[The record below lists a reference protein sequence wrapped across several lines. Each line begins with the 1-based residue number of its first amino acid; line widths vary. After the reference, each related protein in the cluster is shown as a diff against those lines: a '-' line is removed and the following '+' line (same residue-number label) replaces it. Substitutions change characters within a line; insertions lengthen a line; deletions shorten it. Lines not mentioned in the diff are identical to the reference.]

1 MRLRRTLSLEKG
13 WYAMLPITSRTVSAD
28 ARKTLRIA
36 DDYLARVIAGEE
48 YLVFDGAMGTML
60 QAAGLEAG
68 ELPELLCLSSPDE
81 VTAIHRQYVE
91 AGSLAVT
98 TNTFGANA
106 RKLGDAA
113 SVREV
118 FAAAVA
124 CVRNAGARYA
134 VADIGPTGALLAP
147 LGTMSFDEAY
157 DLFAEQV
164 RAAVEAGA
172 DIILIETMADL
183 LEMKAAVLAAKECS
197 DLPVFATMTFGE
209 DGRTFLGTSPRI
221 AALMLSA
228 LGVQALGMNC
238 SLGPDDLRPLVDE
251 MLEVATCP
259 VMVQANA
266 GLPHVEDG
274 KTVFSVDPD
283 SYAKSVA
290 GMVESG
296 VRIVGG
302 CCGTNPAYIAK
313 LADIV
318 REKRPVR
325 LFAEPICSVTSAQEA
340 VVLEGRHVATI
351 GERINPTGK
360 KRLKE
365 ALRTGDFDYIINEA
379 IAQTEAGADILDVN
393 AGLPEIDEAAVLV
406 DLVGKIQG
414 VTGLPLQIDSSDPE
428 AVEAAVRV
436 YAGKPII
443 NSVNGKAESLE
454 AVLPIAKHY
463 GCAVVGLTLDE
474 AGIPPTAEERFAIAQ
489 RIVRAAE
496 TAGIPRQDVLIDCLV
511 MAAST
516 NQSEV
521 VEILRAI
528 TMVKERLGVRTVLGV
543 SNVSFGLPLREVV
556 NATFLAAA
564 FSAGLDLPI
573 LNPLS
578 DRYREIVDTWRVLCG
593 QDVSA
598 VRYIEE
604 YANRTMAPAS
614 ALAPG
619 QTQQDAAV
627 QASPSSEASD
637 GETGTLRHC
646 VITGRRAQVADI
658 VRSMLEEGV
667 EPMAVINEHLIPA
680 LDEVGDRF
688 EKGTF
693 FLPQLMSSAEAAKAG
708 FDVIKELASS
718 SSVADKG
725 KVAVATVKGDI
736 HDIGKNIV
744 KMLLEN
750 YGYTVFDLGRD
761 VDPQTVVDCVKKH
774 GIKLVGLSALM
785 TTTVR
790 GMEETIAL
798 LREQV
803 PDTKVFVGGAVL
815 TPEYANMVGAD
826 YYAKDASEGVRICA
840 EVLG

>member
-1 MRLRRTLSLEKG
+1 
-13 WYAMLPITSRTVSAD
+13 MLPITSHAALPDRSRGLKTAD
-28 ARKTLRIA
+28 G
-36 DDYLARVIAGEE
+36 YLARVLAGEE

-68 ELPELLCLSSPDE
+68 ALPEMLCLTDPQGVAS
-81 VTAIHRQYVE
+81 IHRAYVE
-91 AGSLAVT
+91 AGSQVVT

-106 RKLGDAA
+106 HKLDGAA
-113 SVREV
+113 SVAEI
-118 FAAAVA
+118 FAAAVRCA
-124 CVRNAGARYA
+124 RSSGARYVA
-134 VADIGPTGALLAP
+134 ADIGPTGALLEP

-164 RAAVEAGA
+164 EAAAAAGA
-172 DIILIETMADL
+172 DIVLIETMADL
-183 LEMKAAVLAAKECS
+183 LETKAAVLAAKEHC

-209 DGRTFLGTSPRI
+209 DGRTFLGTDPKN
-221 AALMLSA
+221 AALTLSA
-228 LGVQALGMNC
+228 LGVNALGVNC
-238 SLGPDDLRPLVDE
+238 SLGPDELQPIVED
-251 MLEVATCP
+251 MLSVATCL

-266 GLPHVEDG
+266 GLPHVEEG
-274 KTVFSVDPD
+274 ATVFSIAPD
-283 SYAKSVA
+283 DYARSVA
-290 GMVESG
+290 RMVDAG
-296 VRIVGG
+296 VSIVGG
-302 CCGTNPAYIAK
+302 CCGTDPSYIEGVAR
-313 LADIV
+313 IV
-318 REKRPVR
+318 AGRRPQR
-325 LFAEPICSVTSAQEA
+325 ILPEPLCCVTSAQQA
-340 VVLEGRHVATI
+340 VVLQGRDVATI

-365 ALRTGDFDYIINEA
+365 ALRSGDFDYVINEA

-414 VTGLPLQIDSSDPE
+414 VTGLPLQIDSSDPV

-443 NSVNGKAESLE
+443 NSVNGKRESLE

-474 AGIPPTAEERFAIAQ
+474 GGIPPTAEERFAIAE
-489 RIVRAAE
+489 RIVASAE
-496 TAGIPRQDVLIDCLV
+496 AAGIPRQDVLIDCLV

-528 TMVKERLGVRTVLGV
+528 TLVKERLGVRTVLGV

-556 NATFLAAA
+556 NATFLSAA
-564 FSAGLDLPI
+564 FSAGLDMPI

-578 DRYREIVDTWRVLCG
+578 QRYREVVDSWRVLCG
-593 QDVSA
+593 QDTGA
-598 VRYIEE
+598 ARYIEG
-604 YANRTMAPAS
+604 YAGKTI
-614 ALAPG
+614 
-619 QTQQDAAV
+619 AAQPV
-627 QASPSSEASD
+627 QAQAPSAAAQSASD
-637 GETGTLRHC
+637 GEAGSLRHC
-646 VITGRRAQVADI
+646 VISGRKSAASEAVER
-658 VRSMLEEGV
+658 MLDEGATA
-667 EPMAVINEHLIPA
+667 MAVIDEHLIPA
-680 LDEVGDRF
+680 LDEVGARF

-693 FLPQLMSSAEAAKAG
+693 FLPQLMASAEAAKAG
-708 FDVIKELASS
+708 FDVIRRRSAGTA
-718 SSVADKG
+718 VADKG
-725 KVAVATVKGDI
+725 SVAVATVKGDI

-744 KMLLEN
+744 RMLLEN
-750 YGYTVFDLGRD
+750 YGYTVYDLGRD
-761 VDPQTVVDCVKKH
+761 VDPQAVLDCVKEH

-798 LREQV
+798 LREQA
-803 PDTKVFVGGAVL
+803 PDVKVFVGGAVL
-815 TPEYANMVGAD
+815 TPEYAQMVGAD
-826 YYAKDASEGVRICA
+826 YYAKDAAEGARICA

>member
-1 MRLRRTLSLEKG
+1 MRLRRPLFFAKG
-13 WYAMLPITSRTVSAD
+13 WYAMLPITSHAVSAD
-28 ARKTLRIA
+28 ARDSLRIA
-36 DDYLARVIAGEE
+36 DEYLARVIAGEE

-68 ELPELLCLSSPDE
+68 ELPELLCLNNPDE
-81 VTAIHRQYVE
+81 VTAIHRAYVE
-91 AGSLAVT
+91 AGSQAVT

-118 FAAAVA
+118 FAAAVS
-124 CVRNAGARYA
+124 CVRAAGARYVA
-134 VADIGPTGALLAP
+134 ADIGPTGALLAP

-164 RAAVEAGA
+164 RAAVDAGA

-183 LEMKAAVLAAKECS
+183 LETKAAVLAAKECS

-221 AALMLSA
+221 AALTLSS
-228 LGVQALGMNC
+228 LGVQVLGMNC
-238 SLGPDDLRPLVDE
+238 SLGPDDLKPLVNE

-274 KTVFSVDPD
+274 CTVFSVSADA
-283 SYAKSVA
+283 YAESVA
-290 GMVESG
+290 GMVEAG

-302 CCGTNPAYIAK
+302 CCGTNPAYIAN

-318 REKRPVR
+318 RGKRPAR
-325 LFAEPICSVTSAQEA
+325 PFARPLCSVTSAQEA
-340 VVLEGRHVATI
+340 VVLEGRQVATI

-365 ALRTGDFDYIINEA
+365 ALRTGDSDYIINEA

-414 VTGLPLQIDSSDPE
+414 VSGLPLQIDSSDPV

-443 NSVNGKAESLE
+443 NSVNGKQESLR

-474 AGIPPTAEERFAIAQ
+474 EGIPPTAEERFAIAE
-489 RIVRAAE
+489 RIVHAAE
-496 TAGIPRQDVLIDCLV
+496 AAGIPRQDVLIDCLV

-528 TMVKERLGVRTVLGV
+528 TLVKERLGVRTVLGV

-556 NATFLAAA
+556 NATFLASA
-564 FSAGLDLPI
+564 FAAGLDMPI

-578 DRYREIVDTWRVLCG
+578 DRYREVVDSWRVLCG
-593 QDVSA
+593 QDVGA
-598 VRYIEE
+598 MRYIEG
-604 YANRTMAPAS
+604 YAGKTIASSTTKAS
-614 ALAPG
+614 ADG
-619 QTQQDAAV
+619 SSQEGS
-627 QASPSSEASD
+627 ASMADEE
-637 GETGTLRHC
+637 GLRHF
-646 VITGRRAQVADI
+646 VITGRRAAAGAEVE
-658 VRSMLEEGV
+658 RMLDAGESA
-667 EPMAVINEHLIPA
+667 MAVIDDYLIPA
-680 LDEVGDRF
+680 LDEVGNRF
-688 EKGTF
+688 EAGTF
-693 FLPQLMSSAEAAKAG
+693 FLPQLMASAEAAKAG
-708 FDVIKELASS
+708 FDVIRGRSTGEA
-718 SSVADKG
+718 VADKG
-725 KVAVATVKGDI
+725 SVAVATVKGDI

-744 KMLLEN
+744 RMLLEN
-750 YGYTVFDLGRD
+750 YGYTVYDLGRD
-761 VDPQTVVDCVKKH
+761 VDPQAVVDCVKEH
-774 GIKLVGLSALM
+774 DIKLVGLSALM

-790 GMEETIAL
+790 GMEDTIAL
-798 LREQV
+798 LREQA

-815 TPEYANMVGAD
+815 TPEYAQMVGAD
-826 YYAKDASEGVRICA
+826 YYAKDAAEGARICA

>member
-1 MRLRRTLSLEKG
+1 MRLRRPLFFAKG
-13 WYAMLPITSRTVSAD
+13 WYAMLPITSHAVSAD
-28 ARKTLRIA
+28 ARDSLRIA
-36 DDYLARVIAGEE
+36 DEYLARVIAGEE

-68 ELPELLCLSSPDE
+68 ELPELLCLNNPDE
-81 VTAIHRQYVE
+81 VTAIHRAYVE
-91 AGSLAVT
+91 AGSQAVT

-118 FAAAVA
+118 FAAAVS
-124 CVRNAGARYA
+124 CVRAAGARYVA
-134 VADIGPTGALLAP
+134 ADIGPTGALLAP

-164 RAAVEAGA
+164 RAAVDAGA

-183 LEMKAAVLAAKECS
+183 LETKAAVLAAKECS

-221 AALMLSA
+221 AALTLSS
-228 LGVQALGMNC
+228 LGVQVLGMNC
-238 SLGPDDLRPLVDE
+238 SLGPDDLKPLVNE

-274 KTVFSVDPD
+274 RTVFSVPADA
-283 SYAKSVA
+283 YAESVA
-290 GMVESG
+290 GMVEAG

-302 CCGTNPAYIAK
+302 CCGTNPAYIAN

-318 REKRPVR
+318 RGKRPAR
-325 LFAEPICSVTSAQEA
+325 PFARPLCSVTSAQEA
-340 VVLEGRHVATI
+340 VVLEGRQVATI

-365 ALRTGDFDYIINEA
+365 ALRTGDSDYIINEA

-414 VTGLPLQIDSSDPE
+414 VSGLPLQIDSSDPV

-443 NSVNGKAESLE
+443 NSVNGKKESLQ

-474 AGIPPTAEERFAIAQ
+474 GGIPPTAEERFAIAE
-489 RIVRAAE
+489 RIVHAAE
-496 TAGIPRQDVLIDCLV
+496 AAGIPRQDVLIDCLV

-528 TMVKERLGVRTVLGV
+528 TLVKERLGVRTVLGV

-556 NATFLAAA
+556 NATFLASA
-564 FSAGLDLPI
+564 FAAGLDMPI

-578 DRYREIVDTWRVLCG
+578 DRYREVVDSWRVLCG
-593 QDVSA
+593 QDVGA
-598 VRYIEE
+598 MRYIEG
-604 YANRTMAPAS
+604 YAGKTIASSTTKAS
-614 ALAPG
+614 ADG
-619 QTQQDAAV
+619 
-627 QASPSSEASD
+627 ASQEGSASMAD
-637 GETGTLRHC
+637 EEGLRHF
-646 VITGRRAQVADI
+646 VITGRRAAAGAEVE
-658 VRSMLEEGV
+658 RMLDAGESA
-667 EPMAVINEHLIPA
+667 MAVIDDYLIPA
-680 LDEVGDRF
+680 LDEVGNRF
-688 EKGTF
+688 EAGTF
-693 FLPQLMSSAEAAKAG
+693 FLPQLMASAEAAKAG
-708 FDVIKELASS
+708 FDIIRGRSTGEA
-718 SSVADKG
+718 VADKG
-725 KVAVATVKGDI
+725 SVAVATVKGDI

-744 KMLLEN
+744 RMLLEN
-750 YGYTVFDLGRD
+750 YGYTVYDLGRD
-761 VDPQTVVDCVKKH
+761 VDPQAVVDCVKEH

-790 GMEETIAL
+790 GMEDTIAL
-798 LREQV
+798 LREQA

-815 TPEYANMVGAD
+815 TPEYAQMVGAD
-826 YYAKDASEGVRICA
+826 YYAKDAAEGARICA

>member
-1 MRLRRTLSLEKG
+1 MRLLRPLLVAKG
-13 WYAMLPITSRTVSAD
+13 WYAMLPITSHAISAD
-28 ARKTLRIA
+28 ARDSLRIA

-68 ELPELLCLSSPDE
+68 ELPELLCLTHPDD
-81 VTAIHRQYVE
+81 VTAIHRRYVE

-118 FAAAVA
+118 FSAAVA
-124 CVRNAGARYA
+124 CVRAAGARYA

-147 LGTMSFDEAY
+147 LGTMGFDEAY

-172 DIILIETMADL
+172 DIILVETMADL
-183 LEMKAAVLAAKECS
+183 LETKAAVLAAKECS

-221 AALMLSA
+221 AALTLSS
-228 LGVQALGMNC
+228 LGVQALGVNC
-238 SLGPDDLRPLVDE
+238 SLGPDDLKPLVDD
-251 MLEVATCP
+251 MLDAATCP

-274 KTVFSVDPD
+274 RTVFSVDAD

-290 GMVESG
+290 GMVEAG

-302 CCGTNPAYIAK
+302 CCGTSPAYIAN
-313 LADIV
+313 LAALV
-318 REKRPVR
+318 RDKRPTR
-325 LFAEPICSVTSAQEA
+325 PFARPLCSVTSAQEA
-340 VVLEGRHVATI
+340 VVLEGRQVATI

-365 ALRTGDFDYIINEA
+365 ALRTGDSDYIVNEA

-414 VTGLPLQIDSSDPE
+414 VTGLPLQIDSSDPV
-428 AVEAAVRV
+428 AVEAAVRA

-443 NSVNGKAESLE
+443 NSVNGKQESLE

-463 GCAVVGLTLDE
+463 GCAVVGLALDE
-474 AGIPPTAEERFAIAQ
+474 GGIPPTAEERFAIAE
-489 RIVRAAE
+489 RIVAAAE
-496 TAGIPRQDVLIDCLV
+496 AYGIPRQDVLIDCLV

-528 TMVKERLGVRTVLGV
+528 RLVKERLGVRTVLGV

-556 NATFLAAA
+556 NATFLSAA
-564 FSAGLDLPI
+564 FSAGLDMPI

-578 DRYREIVDTWRVLCG
+578 ERYREVVDSWRVLCG
-593 QDVSA
+593 QDA
-598 VRYIEE
+598 GAMRYIEG
-604 YANRTMAPAS
+604 YAGKTIAS
-614 ALAPG
+614 AAAKPVPAQAG
-619 QTQQDAAV
+619 ASGAQPQAGDASA
-627 QASPSSEASD
+627 A
-637 GETGTLRHC
+637 GEEGLRRF
-646 VITGRRAQVADI
+646 VITGRKAAAGAEVER
-658 VRSMLEEGV
+658 MLDEGM
-667 EPMAVINEHLIPA
+667 EPMAVIDGHLIPA
-680 LDEVGDRF
+680 LDEVGARF
-688 EKGTF
+688 EAGTF
-693 FLPQLMSSAEAAKAG
+693 FLPQLMASAEAAKAG
-708 FDVIKELASS
+708 FDAIRRRSS
-718 SSVADKG
+718 GAAVAAKG
-725 KVAVATVKGDI
+725 AVAVATVKGDI

-744 KMLLEN
+744 RMLLEN
-750 YGYTVFDLGRD
+750 YGYTVYDLGRD
-761 VDPQTVVDCVKKH
+761 VEPQAVADCVKEH

-798 LREQV
+798 LRAQAPGV
-803 PDTKVFVGGAVL
+803 KVFVGGAVL
-815 TPEYANMVGAD
+815 TPEYAQMVGAD
-826 YYAKDASEGVRICA
+826 YYAKDAAEGARICA

>member
-1 MRLRRTLSLEKG
+1 
-13 WYAMLPITSRTVSAD
+13 MLPITSKAVSAD
-28 ARKTLRIA
+28 ARDRLRIA
-36 DDYLARVIAGEE
+36 DDYLERVIAGEE

-68 ELPELLCLSSPDE
+68 ELPELLCLTSPDE
-81 VTAIHRQYVE
+81 VTAIHRRYVE
-91 AGSLAVT
+91 AGSQAVT

-113 SVREV
+113 SVHEV
-118 FAAAVA
+118 FAAAVS
-124 CVRNAGARYA
+124 CVRAAGARYVA
-134 VADIGPTGALLAP
+134 ADIGPTGALLAP

-157 DLFAEQV
+157 NLFAEQV
-164 RAAVEAGA
+164 HAAVDAGA

-221 AALMLSA
+221 AALMLSS

-274 KTVFSVDPD
+274 RTVFSVDAD
-283 SYAKSVA
+283 AYAESVA
-290 GMVESG
+290 GMIEAG

-302 CCGTNPAYIAK
+302 CCGTNPAYIAN

-318 REKRPVR
+318 RDKRPHVP
-325 LFAEPICSVTSAQEA
+325 FARPLCSVTSAQEA

-365 ALRTGDFDYIINEA
+365 ALRTGDSDYIINEA

-414 VTGLPLQIDSSDPE
+414 VTGLPLQIDSSDPA

-454 AVLPIAKHY
+454 TVLPVAKHY

-474 AGIPPTAEERFAIAQ
+474 GGIPPTAEERFAIAE

-496 TAGIPRQDVLIDCLV
+496 AKGIPRQDVLIDCLV

-528 TMVKERLGVRTVLGV
+528 TIVKERLGVRTVLGV

-556 NATFLAAA
+556 NATFLSAA
-564 FSAGLDLPI
+564 FSAGLDMPI

-578 DRYREIVDTWRVLCG
+578 ERYCEVVDSWRVLCG
-593 QDVSA
+593 QDVGA
-598 VRYIEE
+598 MRYIEG
-604 YANRTMAPAS
+604 YANKTAAASTTKVAAHAGSNEGGAS
-614 ALAPG
+614 AAEEEG
-619 QTQQDAAV
+619 
-627 QASPSSEASD
+627 
-637 GETGTLRHC
+637 LRHF
-646 VITGRRAQVADI
+646 VITGRRAAAGAEVE
-658 VRSMLEEGV
+658 RMLDAGED
-667 EPMAVINEHLIPA
+667 PMAVIDGHLIPA
-680 LDEVGDRF
+680 LDEVGARF
-688 EKGTF
+688 EAGTF
-693 FLPQLMSSAEAAKAG
+693 FLPQLMASAEAAKAG
-708 FDVIKELASS
+708 FDVIRGRSTGDA
-718 SSVADKG
+718 VADKG
-725 KVAVATVKGDI
+725 SVAVATVKGDI

-744 KMLLEN
+744 RMLLEN
-750 YGYTVFDLGRD
+750 YGYTVYDLGRD
-761 VDPQTVVDCVKKH
+761 VEPQAVVDCVKEH
-774 GIKLVGLSALM
+774 DIKLVGLSALM

-798 LREQV
+798 LREQA

-815 TPEYANMVGAD
+815 TPEYAQMVGAD
-826 YYAKDASEGVRICA
+826 YYAKDAAEGARICA

>member
-1 MRLRRTLSLEKG
+1 MRLRLPLFFAKG
-13 WYAMLPITSRTVSAD
+13 WYAMLPITSHAVCAD
-28 ARKTLRIA
+28 ARDSLHIA

-68 ELPELLCLSSPDE
+68 ELPELLCLTSPDE
-81 VTAIHRQYVE
+81 VTAIHRAYVE
-91 AGSLAVT
+91 AGSQAVT

-118 FAAAVA
+118 FAAAVS
-124 CVRNAGARYA
+124 CVRAAGARYVA
-134 VADIGPTGALLAP
+134 ADIGPTGALLAP

-183 LEMKAAVLAAKECS
+183 LETKAAVLAAKENS
-197 DLPVFATMTFGE
+197 RLPVFATMTFGE

-221 AALMLSA
+221 AALTLSS
-228 LGVQALGMNC
+228 LGVQALGVNC

-274 KTVFSVDPD
+274 RTVFSVSADA
-283 SYAKSVA
+283 YAESVA
-290 GMVESG
+290 GMVEAG

-302 CCGTNPAYIAK
+302 CCGTNPAYIANV
-313 LADIV
+313 ADIV
-318 REKRPVR
+318 RDKRPAR
-325 LFAEPICSVTSAQEA
+325 PFARPLCSVTSAQEA

-365 ALRTGDFDYIINEA
+365 ALRSGDSDYIINEA

-414 VTGLPLQIDSSDPE
+414 VSGLPLQIDSSDPV
-428 AVEAAVRV
+428 AVEAAVRA

-443 NSVNGKAESLE
+443 NSVNGKQESLQT
-454 AVLPIAKHY
+454 VLPIAKHY

-474 AGIPPTAEERFAIAQ
+474 GGIPPTAEERFAIAE
-489 RIVRAAE
+489 RIVQAAE
-496 TAGIPRQDVLIDCLV
+496 EAGIPRQDVLIDCLV

-528 TMVKERLGVRTVLGV
+528 TLVKERLGVRTVLGV

-556 NATFLAAA
+556 NATFLASA
-564 FSAGLDLPI
+564 FAAGLDMPI

-578 DRYREIVDTWRVLCG
+578 ERYREVVDSWRVLCG
-593 QDVSA
+593 QDVGA
-598 VRYIEE
+598 MRYIEG
-604 YANRTMAPAS
+604 YADKKIASATAKAASGAPAGEGG
-614 ALAPG
+614 AP
-619 QTQQDAAV
+619 TAC
-627 QASPSSEASD
+627 ED
-637 GETGTLRHC
+637 GLRHF
-646 VITGRRAQVADI
+646 VITGRRAAAGAEVE
-658 VRSMLEEGV
+658 RMLDAGESA
-667 EPMAVINEHLIPA
+667 MAVIDGHLIPA
-680 LDEVGDRF
+680 LDEVGKRF
-688 EKGTF
+688 EAGTF
-693 FLPQLMSSAEAAKAG
+693 FLPQLMASAEAAKAG
-708 FDVIKELASS
+708 FDVIRSRSTGEA
-718 SSVADKG
+718 VADKG
-725 KVAVATVKGDI
+725 SVAVATVKGDI

-744 KMLLEN
+744 RMLLEN
-750 YGYTVFDLGRD
+750 YGYTVYDLGRD
-761 VDPQTVVDCVKKH
+761 VEPQAVVDCVKEH

-790 GMEETIAL
+790 GMEDTIAL
-798 LREQV
+798 LREQA

-815 TPEYANMVGAD
+815 TPEYAQMVGAD
-826 YYAKDASEGVRICA
+826 YYAKDAAEGARICA